1 MARKFSLPDVPPRT
15 IIECICRRQHLVI
28 GELDEI
34 SLKIPAAC
42 GIEAMPRGGK
52 TPKSLVGFE
61 LVVGKAGPAIHIRR
75 LLEVDGYS
83 FPVTAYPSL
92 RTFFETVASADEQQI
107 VMESAHSSAP

>member
-75 LLEVDGYS
+75 LL
-83 FPVTAYPSL
+83 AYPSL